1 LNNVTIFKMK
11 NKNWGGLRKGAG
23 RKFGTGPYGENTK
36 VIRVPES
43 RVYDIKDYL
52 IRLQSNNIDE
62 FFSVASQLNTNP
74 KVLFEHKVAAGFPSP
89 ADDHAEKKLDLNEYL
104 IGQQETTFFV
114 RIKGDSMIDA
124 SIHDGDIVIIDRAKQ
139 AKIGDIVLA
148 SIDGDFTVKIL
159 SKHGAQPRLLP
170 ANEKYQ
176 PIDVKKDSAFEI
188 WGTVTGAVRK
198 FK

>member
-1 LNNVTIFKMK
+1 MINVTIFKMK

-23 RKFGTGPYGENTK
+23 RKVGSGVYGERTK

-43 RVYDIKDYL
+43 RVYDIRDYL
-52 IRLQSNNIDE
+52 ARTQSSNIVEFLSIENN
-62 FFSVASQLNTNP
+62 LNTNP
-74 KVLFEHKVAAGFPSP
+74 RVLFEHKVAAGFPSP
-89 ADDHAEKKLDLNEYL
+89 ADDHAEKKLDLNDYL
-104 IGQQETTFFV
+104 IGQKETTFFV

-124 SIHDGDIVIIDRAKQ
+124 SIHDGDIVIIDRSRQ

-159 SKHGAQPRLLP
+159 SNQGGRPRLLP
-170 ANEKYQ
+170 ANEKYR
-176 PIDVKKDSAFEI
+176 PIDIKKDTTFEI

>member
-1 LNNVTIFKMK
+1 MK

-23 RKFGTGPYGENTK
+23 RKVGSGVYGEGTK

-43 RVYDIKDYL
+43 RVYDIRDYL
-52 IRLQSNNIDE
+52 ARTQSSNIVEFLSTENN
-62 FFSVASQLNTNP
+62 LNTNP
-74 KVLFEHKVAAGFPSP
+74 RVLFEHKVAAGFPSP
-89 ADDHAEKKLDLNEYL
+89 ADDHAEKKLDLNDYL
-104 IGQQETTFFV
+104 IGQKETTFFV

-124 SIHDGDIVIIDRAKQ
+124 SIHDGDIVIIDRSRQ

-159 SKHGAQPRLLP
+159 SKQGGRPRLLP

-176 PIDVKKDSAFEI
+176 PIDIKKDTTFEI
-188 WGTVTGAVRK
+188 WGKVTGAVRK